1 MNKENLI
8 QTENGNAKTTENYG
22 FNFNINNEPA
32 IVALYDNGGACAELK
47 KDMLRGDELSIKFI
61 KDKDD
66 YSCAWVETK
75 HVAPF
80 KVRLNPEI
88 FSWIVQYIETGKSEY
103 DFDSTPMEPIKTE
116 DEQYKV
122 NILKLFVN
130 GGKKIQ
136 WTPLFRERNGKLSG
150 TYIARNGKVF
160 FYVNHTEE
168 LLDWL
173 REMKQAI

>member
-32 IVALYDNGGACAELK
+32 IVAPYDNGGACAELK